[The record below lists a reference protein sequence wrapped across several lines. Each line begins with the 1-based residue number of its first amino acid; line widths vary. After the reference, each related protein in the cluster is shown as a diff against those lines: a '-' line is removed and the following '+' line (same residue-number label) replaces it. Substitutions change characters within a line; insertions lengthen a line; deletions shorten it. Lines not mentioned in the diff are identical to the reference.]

1 VQHRSEEIQQ
11 LTKTQLQNI
20 FLGYILVDFPESQTE
35 TGWQSTVITPRRY
48 QAVISCRA
56 QQTSSSES
64 EK

>member
-1 VQHRSEEIQQ
+1 
-11 LTKTQLQNI
+11 
-20 FLGYILVDFPESQTE
+20 VDFPESQTE

>member
-11 LTKTQLQNI
+11 LAKTQLQNI

-35 TGWQSTVITPRRY
+35 TGLQSTVITPRRY
-48 QAVISCRA
+48 EAVSCRA